1 MGEKDK
7 DEWEEQGMGPN
18 DGLGLLSRT
27 HLFNRS
33 LGANG
38 TLGSVGETLVEEVGA
53 EKT

>member
-7 DEWEEQGMGPN
+7 DEWEEQGIDPN
-18 DGLGLLSRT
+18 DGLGVLSWT
-27 HLFNRS
+27 HLFNIS